1 MQVKKSHQEGAVG
14 DSMAEDIERLEA
26 RRPPSSDLRSPH
38 SLPRQPFQGSD
49 LDSHPNQI
57 PGTLPFVPFVTFVT
71 FCSNSYLC
79 FLLVQTLQQSTS
91 NDSATNDCRFAANGA
106 LANCP
111 PGCAAFPLPADD
123 GHDLQ
128 APDPGT
134 SAQTSA
140 PLAGGPVWPQRVAL
154 TGFDLPASLG
164 AMTGF
169 KRPACG
175 AGLLYYGSDPYEA

>member
-1 MQVKKSHQEGAVG
+1 MG

-79 FLLVQTLQQSTS
+79 FLLVQTPQQCHSDLS
-91 NDSATNDCRFAANGA
+91 PMVPLWFPMVPRHLGLILATRIAPYGPHPVILFRNSLVHQKEPVVRPRTTLLNRDDHPSRWWDRYYIRIGRADANFV
-106 LANCP
+106 P
-111 PGCAAFPLPADD
+111 CAGKAIAVI
-123 GHDLQ
+123 
-128 APDPGT
+128 A
-134 SAQTSA
+134 
-140 PLAGGPVWPQRVAL
+140 V
-154 TGFDLPASLG
+154 
-164 AMTGF
+164 
-169 KRPACG
+169 KRIK
-175 AGLLYYGSDPYEA
+175 